1 LGTEVPDTFAP
12 SDTFA
17 SYPSTCPSDYLFGGF
32 RKSIIYKE
40 EELEEGI
47 TCAKFA
53 HMGKEG
59 DQPYEYTAL

>member
-1 LGTEVPDTFAP
+1 LHFFVE
-12 SDTFA
+12 SRQN
-17 SYPSTCPSDYLFGGF
+17 STKGQIIRQIFGGF